1 MCDLEWKICHF
12 HTDFAWNHC
21 NYVKRAC
28 KGIGNKELKRN
39 LIPRYAKK
47 CFGAWIFWEHDF
59 TWPFTSVLQFFGK
72 FQCILLEL
80 QWLQNESTILGVF
93 WEFLWHKNFVCMI
106 CETNL
111 ALECAHK
118 SSWPTA
124 FEKSKIHQ
132 PNLEKLQFEGSK
144 IEGFLLDF

>member
-1 MCDLEWKICHF
+1 MGKWRNFGHF
-12 HTDFAWNHC
+12 SQ
-21 NYVKRAC
+21 KLRE
-28 KGIGNKELKRN
+28 IN
-39 LIPRYAKK
+39 LFNTKLHNSTLSYFQKK
-47 CFGAWIFWEHDF
+47 VFFF
-59 TWPFTSVLQFFGK
+59 TLPFENCYKPKLWVWLMSVISHF
-72 FQCILLEL
+72 CVL

-93 WEFLWHKNFVCMI
+93 WEFLWHKNCVCMN

-132 PNLEKLQFEGSK
+132 PNLEKLQFEGCK
-144 IEGFLLDF
+144 ILPFLIDFNEKY